1 MVVRGS
7 ASRSAIWSSVNRR
20 STRIVRAFS
29 RRYVG
34 CATNTCSRSLGRGL
48 SGARRERRALSRDA
62 PLLASGGAMADVQPL
77 RALHYDPA
85 VVGPL
90 ADVVAPPYDVID
102 AGQGA
107 ELLSRPPFNV
117 VPVDLPQGEPDP
129 YEAAGE
135 LFDSWQLRG

>member
-48 SGARRERRALSRDA
+48 SGARRERRALPRDA

-85 VVGPL
+85 VAGPL
-90 ADVVAPPYDVID
+90 AAVVARPYGVLD
-102 AGQGA
+102 AG
-107 ELLSRPPFNV
+107 ER
-117 VPVDLPQGEPDP
+117 
-129 YEAAGE
+129 AGVIARAP
-135 LFDSWQLRG
+135 LYVG